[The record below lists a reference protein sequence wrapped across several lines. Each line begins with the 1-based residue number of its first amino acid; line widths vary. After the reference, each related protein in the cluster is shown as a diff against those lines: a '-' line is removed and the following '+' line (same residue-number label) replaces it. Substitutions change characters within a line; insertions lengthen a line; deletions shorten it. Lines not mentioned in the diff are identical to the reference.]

1 MTTLGTN
8 LARPRPQRTSFGIN
22 WSNLDIWLLLF
33 VALLNIMGVAM
44 IRSTTLDHPTLGALP
59 GSQIQWMVVG
69 VVIMFFMMVVDY
81 RYWQSIS
88 QILYIAIVAFLAVGF
103 FIGLVSAFGS
113 ARWYNL
119 FGLSI
124 QPSEMAKIGSLIWVA
139 NFFSRHRNKLDS
151 LIWVGISGAYAG
163 FPVFFILL
171 QPDLS
176 TSIVVMIVWF
186 SMLFAAGLRWSHI
199 TMGGVAGAALLPIGW
214 AAMLPY
220 QRERVTDFLTSMTQ
234 SVLGIE
240 PETLATYGSQYNV
253 RQALI
258 SIGSGGWFGQGYSE
272 ATQIKYRFLKVR
284 HTDFI
289 YSATAAEFGFVGAM
303 LVLLVLFLLVY
314 RVLKVA
320 EVAADPFGAYICYGF
335 AGITFFQTIVNVG
348 MNMNIMPV
356 TGLPFPF
363 LSYGGSSLVT
373 FFVAVGMVQSVAL
386 RQNRRS

>member
-1 MTTLGTN
+1 MTTIGSN
-8 LARPRPQRTSFGIN
+8 LARPRPTRTSFGIA
-22 WSNLDIWLLLF
+22 WGNLDIWLLLF
-33 VALLNIMGVAM
+33 VALLNIAGIAM

-59 GSQIQWMVVG
+59 GSQFQWTIVG
-69 VVIMFFMMVVDY
+69 VVIMVMTMLVDY

-88 QILYIAIVAFLAVGF
+88 GILYATIVGFLAVGVM
-103 FIGLVSAFGS
+103 IGLVSAFGS
-113 ARWYNL
+113 ARWYSL

-139 NFFSRHRNKLDS
+139 NFFSKHRTKLDN
-151 LIWVGISGAYAG
+151 LVWVALSGAYAG
-163 FPVFFILL
+163 LPVVFILL

-176 TSIVVMIVWF
+176 TSIVVMVVWF

-199 TMGGVAGAALLPIGW
+199 GLFTVGGILLAPVAWFSI
-214 AAMLPY
+214 LPY
-220 QRERVTDFLTSMTQ
+220 QRERVTDFISSMTQ

-240 PETLATYGSQYNV
+240 PETIATYGSQYNV
-253 RQALI
+253 NQALI

-303 LVLLVLFLLVY
+303 LVLIVLFLLVY

-320 EVAADPFGAYICYGF
+320 QVAADPFGAYICYGF

-373 FFVAVGMVQSVAL
+373 FFVAIGMVQSVSL
-386 RQNRRS
+386 RQNRRG